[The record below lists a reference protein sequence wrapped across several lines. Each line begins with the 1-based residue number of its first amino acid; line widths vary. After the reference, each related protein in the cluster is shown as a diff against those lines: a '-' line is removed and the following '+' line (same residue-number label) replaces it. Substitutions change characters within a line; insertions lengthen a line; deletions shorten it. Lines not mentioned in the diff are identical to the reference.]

1 MEVAHVPAKKKESIT
16 QVLRRYFT
24 VALILVAALGALGLF
39 LGLFFNVPFVA
50 ALGTAI
56 FSAATVGAIFKVI
69 GYDVYLSF
77 ILRETLI
84 SREFLSMLSFKELK
98 AVVKETIVSMKGTE
112 PSAKLYQAFEE
123 CFVSRLLGVWTK
135 NREYTITL
143 SQVRKYSA
151 RLVEANVVISYEA
164 VNDTNEPK
172 ALFPFNDM
180 ITSVDTTIP
189 RAIVSSRIPQNAN
202 EICDLLEFSIE
213 GSPVRPP
220 TMIEFLDVNDKTK
233 GVKLEATLRKDI
245 DPSGTKLV
253 RYVTRSI
260 NDEADWI
267 MRRFTTYTDRVSLTI
282 QHPESLEVIVVWFIS
297 PEHAKL
303 NEPVVQNQ
311 IYKRNAEGTLFPMNG
326 FVVVWRPKRP
336 SARPQNE

>member
-1 MEVAHVPAKKKESIT
+1 MEVANLSTTKKEPIT
-16 QVLRRYFT
+16 QVLRKYFT
-24 VALILVAALGALGLF
+24 VALILVAALGAFGLF
-39 LGLFFNVPFVA
+39 VGLLFNIPFVA
-50 ALGTAI
+50 AIGTAV
-56 FSAATVGAIFKVI
+56 FSASTVGAIFKVI

-77 ILRETLI
+77 VLRETLI
-84 SREFLSMLSFKELK
+84 SREFLSMLSLKELK
-98 AVVKETIVSMKGTE
+98 AVVKEAIVSMKGTE

-123 CFVSRLLGVWTK
+123 CFVSKLLGAWTR

-151 RLVEANVVISYEA
+151 RLVEAKVVASYEA

-172 ALFPFNDM
+172 ALFPFNDI
-180 ITSVDTTIP
+180 ITSGETTIP
-189 RAIVSSRIPQNAN
+189 RALDSSSIPQNPR

-213 GSPVRPP
+213 GSPVTPH
-220 TMIEFLDVNDKTK
+220 TTIEFLDATDKTK
-233 GVKLEATLRKDI
+233 GVKLEAILHKDI
-245 DPSGTKLV
+245 ESGGTKLV

-267 MRRFTTYTDRVSLTI
+267 LRKFTTYTDRVSLII
-282 QHPESLEVIVVWFIS
+282 QHPESLEVIVVWFIL

-303 NEPVVQNQ
+303 SEPVVDKQ

-336 SARPQNE
+336 SARPE